1 MIYQL
6 GNNTFSG
13 KESIIKY
20 FQKFHHNHAVGTLL
34 PNEQRLV
41 MIDLIKWHPEYDTWD
56 VDDNVEF
63 KIGKDGWGNKNY
75 WVKKTNGEWEM
86 FSYRKCK
93 NAQSKEKN
101 QRKNVQAAARSS
113 IRAQID
119 NHRIMN
125 PDCVLCGVSYSLDD
139 ASKPIEVDHDFEQ
152 LTFQT
157 ILDNYLNEVQKKYTD
172 FQLEPT
178 PFGHRFNEADDIS
191 WSNYHQEHAILRSL
205 CRECH
210 AKGPGLH
217 RLRQLGLAPPS

>member
-13 KESIIKY
+13 KESITKY

-34 PNEQRLV
+34 PDEQRLV
-41 MIDLIKWHPEYDTWD
+41 MIDLIKWHPEYDTAFKESI
-56 VDDNVEF
+56 DDNVEF
-63 KIGKDGWGNKNY
+63 KIGKDGWNNKNY
-75 WVKKTNGEWEM
+75 WVKKINGEWEM

-93 NAQSKEKN
+93 NSQSKEKN
-101 QRKNVQAAARSS
+101 QRTNVQAAARAS

-119 NHRIMN
+119 NYRMMN
-125 PDCVLCGVSYSLDD
+125 PNCVFCGISE
-139 ASKPIEVDHDFEQ
+139 KIEVDHNFDK

-157 ILDNYLNEVQKKYTD
+157 MLDNYCQKKYTD
-172 FQLEPT
+172 FQLEAT
-178 PFGHRFNEADDIS
+178 PFGHRFNAEDDIS

-217 RLRQLGLAPPS
+217 RRRQLEHFQPS

>member
-13 KESIIKY
+13 KESIKKY
-20 FQKFHHNHAVGTLL
+20 FQNFHYNHTVGTLL
-34 PNEQRLV
+34 PDEQRLV

-63 KIGKDGWGNKNY
+63 KIGCDGFNNKNY

-86 FSYRKCK
+86 FSYQKCK

-101 QRKNVQAAARSS
+101 QITNVQKSARAS
-113 IRAQID
+113 IKAQQ
-119 NHRIMN
+119 NAHRMMN
-125 PDCVLCGVSYSLDD
+125 PECVLCGSME
-139 ASKPIEVDHDFEQ
+139 KIEVDHHFEQ

-157 ILDNYLNEVQKKYTD
+157 MLDNYLDEVQKKYTD
-172 FQLEPT
+172 FQLEST
-178 PFGHRFNEADDIS
+178 PFGHRFNTEDDIS

-205 CRECH
+205 CRTCH
-210 AKGPGLH
+210 SKGPSLH
-217 RLRQLGLAPPS
+217 RRRQLEHSQPS